1 MEPNWK
7 PLEAR
12 LGPARCAGFMF
23 MGRVNSINQYKH
35 GISRRY
41 LLLDDEGRAHQAFG
55 RNQFREIPFE
65 EALALVEAPLKGLGA
80 TLETPYDSAYVRRK
94 EAALREAGI
103 EVLRIR
109 IVPEDLADNTS

>member
-35 GISRRY
+35 GINRRY
-41 LLLDDEGRAHQAFG
+41 LLLDDGGRAYQAFG
-55 RNQFREIPFE
+55 RNEFREIPFE
-65 EALALVEAPLKGLGA
+65 EALALVEAPLKELGV
-80 TLETPYDSAYVRRK
+80 TLESPYDSPYVRLK
-94 EAALREAGI
+94 EAALREVGI

-109 IVPEDLADNTS
+109 IVPEDIVG

>member
-7 PLEAR
+7 PLEAVR
-12 LGPARCAGFMF
+12 GPARCVGFMF
-23 MGRVNSINQYKH
+23 MGRVNGINQYKH

-41 LLLDDEGRAHQAFG
+41 LLLDDGGRAYKAFG
-55 RNQFREIPFE
+55 RNEFREIAIG
-65 EALALVEAPLKGLGA
+65 EALAMVEAPLKEMGE
-80 TLETPYDSAYVRRK
+80 TLDTPYDSTYVRRK

-109 IVPEDLADNTS
+109 IVPEDMVV